1 MKEKFQ
7 ESLQTK
13 IHELMEEIQEMEQQ
27 AHNIQ
32 LVHLDQMNK
41 QEEKHH
47 ANITKLNQ
55 ENADLRTRAE
65 KREKEWLQE
74 REGIEARNRANLQ
87 KQGEDF
93 ARLDQS
99 YREDIAAEQDR
110 HRRQLAEIQ
119 QKHAAAFEKQE
130 RDFISMLN
138 SLTEKH
144 RLDLAAALQ

>member
-7 ESLQTK
+7 ESLYTK

-65 KREKEWLQE
+65 KREKEWL
-74 REGIEARNRANLQ
+74 
-87 KQGEDF
+87 
-93 ARLDQS
+93 
-99 YREDIAAEQDR
+99 
-110 HRRQLAEIQ
+110 
-119 QKHAAAFEKQE
+119 
-130 RDFISMLN
+130 
-138 SLTEKH
+138 
-144 RLDLAAALQ
+144 